1 MDIVVGGIPL
11 IVLILGLVEFVK
23 KFKVSGNALIV
34 ISMVVGTFMGVLYK
48 ASLEYTLINRYFEWA
63 VFGLACGLAASGL
76 YDFAQN
82 FRSKESLTK

>member
-34 ISMVVGTFMGVLYK
+34 ISMVVGTAIGVLYK
-48 ASLEYTLINRYFEWA
+48 ASLEYTLISKYFEWA

-76 YDFAQN
+76 YDF
-82 FRSKESLTK
+82 SKSFQQKGK